1 MYVASCIYI
10 SSHDNFVDADLP
22 VIVSGDKLAYLEPQ
36 EKIWRGESGQSY
48 PIREICAQNRFDS
61 LTPFEGVAG
70 FSSQAGIYPGTL
82 FRFPLRN
89 ATSDLSE
96 NLYTI
101 QTLRDLLVAIR
112 EEAKFLLLFL
122 RSIQEIQVYEIS
134 QNGQQMPSFQ
144 VAIQEKDAIAHKRND
159 FMVNL
164 QAASAQA
171 RPPPYCITSSIDL
184 VTDFHVEVTDH
195 SCHTTT
201 VSHWLVANQ
210 VGSQNQSVLDSA
222 AKQHVFPWVGVAL
235 ELNHGS
241 TSPTSPGGRI
251 FCFLPMPTEASS
263 SLPVHVNG
271 TFGLND
277 DRRTLKW
284 PGTERKNDPAADW
297 NKTLVSVLLPPC
309 YARLLMEAKKYLR
322 PKQFYEAWPKA
333 DVVKTTTWEGLLLPL
348 FTQLFRQ
355 AVFWTK
361 RTDALK
367 VVGEWIT
374 SKDSSFV
381 PKGSKVAPVVC
392 NALSQCGIKLVDIP
406 PSIWSALSHSRTS
419 VSEVSPKFA
428 RAQLKKHLQSYC
440 SIDEMGKLELL
451 RYCLSDKQYRELSGL
466 ALLPLADH
474 TFVAFDVRYRQSQYC
489 RYLCTSE
496 CPHYLLPNLDNML
509 VDLPHDPD
517 LSRSLSEV
525 ADQQVSQ
532 LKKLTV
538 DKVAELIPS
547 AMPSEWRYQ
556 KIVTLPHGRFPS
568 DWFQLFWQWVQN
580 KSLQIFAS
588 KLILPLSHS
597 SQQFGH
603 GVSFQVTQLNANSA
617 VVYMSQ
623 PVSPTLLAA
632 LDKLKLVY
640 SKVSD
645 FPYLQHRQ
653 LTHYMTQFSSVGI
666 LDATTLSTSELQRVS
681 MTSEEA
687 CRLREFLSSG
697 PSSTLSQRQ
706 TTIQHLPIFAT
717 GQNSSSNLYSVKTLM
732 HSSLLRMAVVEP
744 ENTVVSAV
752 HLPSN
757 LLLFTRDYHQLQ
769 LLKCLS
775 GIVAFPSNIDFITD
789 NLIPLIQRRIF
800 PDHMLDGVMQ
810 EILDMFQF
818 LVSRAPYGRQQ
829 KLVSALQSLP
839 FLRTL
844 SGTRKCPQELF
855 DPSIQQLCELF
866 KNESV
871 FPTSPFNKQKY
882 IQLLRSC
889 GLRTS
894 VKPQEIVDIICAIST
909 SAGTHPQS
917 VDSTKLSRCKAVL
930 QYLSDCE
937 SHRLSESVT
946 ISYLWRPYTCP
957 FSTALNKLA
966 TDKSWLPIRSS
977 PPTEDY
983 PSSCLEWKGRG
994 FESHFISLG
1003 SLVFI
1008 PNPDNCNSLP
1018 LVAGSQVYL
1027 LDYTLPARIAR
1038 IFTTGDIVQHTLAH
1052 FQEVIRCQEEISAA
1066 TITRIVR
1073 LIYQVLNKQ
1082 NYQQLHVH
1090 GLDSIPEWIWIR
1102 KHNKFVRPTV
1112 VAMNQN
1118 RSFRHNLEPY
1128 IYILPDDISQYS
1140 NLFRAFGMKHS
1151 TTQSQIISVLLMIKD
1166 GAPDSECDASDASEA
1181 WQTVMSILNWL
1192 TRDGTREHS
1201 LSEEDTLYVPVE
1213 SDCQWPQLMEASEVV
1228 YTDSDFLKRFLV
1240 STDDGKTYTFVHH
1253 RIHSQM
1259 AHYLGLTPLS
1269 EHLDISEDTFEDAG
1283 QYEPLTVRL
1292 KNILKDYKDGLTIV
1306 KELLQNADDAE
1317 ATEVNICYD
1326 ARQHTVKPRSLFFPG
1341 MHDCHGPALV
1351 VHNNATFSNDDFTNI
1366 TKLAGATKA
1375 SKPLKIGKFGVGFCS
1390 VYHVTD
1396 IPSFVSQQTLCIF
1409 DPTLSY
1415 LKKEIKNPGRPGKKV
1430 KFTSRF
1436 IASSSQLV
1444 PYAGLFGFN
1453 PKEPYSGTMF
1463 RFPFRI
1469 SASEL
1474 SGTMYTEATIRDLI
1488 NDIKNCSSKLI
1499 LFLQHIKCIT
1509 FSRIDQGQQTPTVLL
1524 QIAKESVES
1533 ISGTLAE
1540 VKKIRCLDE
1549 RSSQGHEDCWLIA
1562 THTDSIDTERATASV
1577 ACLMEV
1583 TSPSQ
1588 GYNVMKIEGEIFC
1601 FLPLSQKTGLP
1612 VHVSSN
1618 FAVINNR
1625 RGIWTTDESSTND
1638 PEVQWNLSL
1647 MQNVIPKAYHALLA
1661 SLQEGHCQGKLREY
1675 AFYSLWPLEANL
1687 TRHNPWVH
1695 AVHKLYSEAIS
1706 SSRLFYSVPSSQWLT
1721 LLECK
1726 FLAPGILC
1734 QSSTDTNIL
1743 DCVLAVVTHLR
1754 LPLVDL
1760 PSKYHV
1766 HLSLGS
1772 STITE
1777 EEFIKLFFEHI
1788 TSFSEIQRSRNEV
1801 LQFMLEVYAVG
1812 RDRVQTSRM
1821 DYMQKYLTYHPC
1833 IPCTPDGTQL
1843 KICSQVVDPHTEFAK
1858 LFDSAEGM
1866 FPIQQFSDGHLV
1878 DTAMMELGIIS
1889 ENIPWSL
1896 VIDRAETVTQLY
1908 HADRTKALKRVQ
1920 LILKCIESNAK
1931 GKQAKQE
1938 AKALSAV
1945 RFLPVLKKPVDYPL
1959 PWFGEGHQLL
1969 SGKELMIKGATTY
1982 RLSLQT
1988 SETNVNIAGSQVAF
2002 VNESRTDEGG
2012 SNYINQKT
2020 REILQLRISPSCQEV
2035 ISHLKLLITEFKSR
2049 QPSPQLV
2056 KWADRICRQAY
2067 EFLDGQPLD
2076 LQELQGLPCVWTG
2089 KKFIEIQAV
2098 ARRWKLEG
2106 PYLYPVPSSLDLRK
2120 NLAASLG
2127 IKDGF
2132 TPKDTVGVL
2141 LHMKDD
2147 FNDNPV
2153 SEACQTLLNELVPKL
2168 YNINPDEC
2176 SKSVMLPDTSYVMHK
2191 STDLAF
2197 NDAPWCKPE
2206 ENYNFVH
2213 EIIPRELA
2221 LKLKVK
2227 PVRSKKLEK
2236 YVSPAELHFRG
2247 VPFGQHEELTRR
2259 IQNILREYPFDITV
2273 LKELL
2278 QNADDA
2284 KAKKMCIILDK
2295 RTHGKES
2302 VLSEEWQQLQGPAL
2316 LVWNDST
2323 FTEKDLKGIQQLGL
2337 GSKRSDAESIGQYGI
2352 GFNVVY
2358 HLTDCPSFITG
2369 GETLCIM
2376 DPHCRF
2382 VPEATSEMP
2391 GRRFDDLDSG
2401 FWDDFP
2407 DLKSAY
2413 LRGGLKDCPEELLS
2427 GSLFR
2432 FPLRHTNQLMRS
2444 SKIVDHSVSY
2454 TSHPLTADRMHRY
2467 LNQWAPKMKQA
2478 LLFLNHVTE
2487 LCFFVIEDHKQFMLS
2502 PAAVSYASVPRLV
2515 LKHHFEVGIN
2525 ESAQEKRA
2533 HLHEMIVAFKEERG
2547 SEPCVVRYPLTI
2559 TETSHVPPQ
2568 TFTLQKRDVQKTE
2581 QWLIQQGIGDL
2592 EDKQQTWKYISQV
2605 KPKHGIAAPLGSQEH
2620 LKAFRGDVFCF
2631 LPLPVSCDLP
2641 VHVNAHFILDASR
2654 RNIWKS
2660 TVPGEVDNKSRWNE
2674 NLLKAISSSYANFLM
2689 EAHSHYFKSGPY
2701 SDLSKLRT
2709 DSLCYYSVF
2718 PNWSKGLEGDRP
2730 VPEGPWRKLAEDIY
2744 RKLASN
2750 NASVL
2755 VTIESVSSDPSVV
2768 AQVQEAAS
2776 GPGVQYTAKWH
2787 PLKNPKC
2794 PSLQIYFCAKGLG
2807 DDETSLKPIL
2817 ERIGMKITCA
2827 PLRIRNHF
2835 HTVEC
2840 DLPETSPSSVYDY
2853 YTHFS
2858 GQASPNGE
2866 FPCAVEATAF
2876 HTVAAFKAFS
2886 QYLLLPC
2893 ESSTTEE
2900 FPKPPFGYP
2909 LLLTA
2914 DGQLRNF
2921 DEGNKVI
2928 SSQYSQLFPQSLEKF
2943 LHPELLDVKYST
2955 SYFFSSDF
2963 GSSVVVQDILSK
2975 ALPPALQATHVLTAD
2990 KHMSKSMLNALWAC
3004 FSNDQT
3010 FYAYLENILKHWSL
3024 LPSTNNQLFSSTNLI
3039 LPVLP
3044 PHSDPTSLLP
3054 KSYQFSA
3061 VCKVLHHLGM
3071 PFLATDIVVN
3081 QGAVQSYCPQL
3092 SNHKRILTNLYHLHQ
3107 QRDISSAITNDK
3119 ATILLNYLQNIN
3131 FQYPVCP
3138 EEYRTS
3144 VKALPLFL
3152 TIEGSLTS
3160 VTGKT
3165 VYIWPRYACK
3175 VGYSKWVSGIN
3186 VVFLD
3191 KGGAWAKLGPSNL
3204 GIEEIPEEDLY
3215 IKYIFPSFTQL
3226 SEIERFQHL
3235 QHIRDSLFE
3244 LHKLIMGSTLMVYEM
3259 GKSLSMQ
3266 FTDTLKAL
3274 PCIGREG
3281 SQLMRVSEFS
3291 TDEKRIFSSFSE
3303 HFRFLP
3309 ECFTSNNSEYPK
3321 WMKFFHAIGLRQT
3334 ITKQEFQ
3341 HFCRETA
3348 DGKNS
3353 EPRKTSS
3360 VLVDYLFSKEATEDA
3375 WYDDSTFVSSVSRI
3389 PFVCTEDLQKFSWI
3403 QPVHPAPKTIK
3414 TSHEVVYMTGLQG
3427 AALSEHGS
3435 IVWTVKDVVY
3445 LPYQRDLLEKLQVV
3459 TQPSTTD
3466 VIQNITV
3473 IARSR
3478 FADFSLFDKYPDD
3491 CRPPKGAEGLVQVLL
3506 QHFEFLLAK
3515 VIKDDELG
3523 PLKDLPCI
3531 PVYATPQ
3538 HNVTSRGCVV
3548 LTKPSHVVS
3557 TGDTDRYFPFLHR
3570 IPDELF
3576 AVHPVLEKI
3585 GVESSPGLGHMRVAL
3600 ETAFI
3605 FSEHGQQ
3612 PLDINTKR
3620 VVQCLIKTLY
3630 TLLKEQKVSRKCTV
3644 AAVEA
3649 ALDPLYLPSV
3659 EGTLV
3664 HTPSLLYCDR
3674 YNYRGCN
3681 LELTGTGLSRLT
3693 LMTDQWEGICED
3705 EFCGYLP
3712 ESVTPKGLSKCCK
3725 QVVPKHYLE
3734 SGIENS
3740 TAAKSLQTT
3749 LSLPNLSQAILKVI
3763 KHVTGNEQLCND
3775 LEPIITQFFQTIRTL
3790 TVQNLKT
3797 DILLQ
3802 TKEPNPLIGSVK
3814 VDLYLQQEETS
3825 WCFYLDSKISESS
3838 FGFMD
3843 SIACQSLVEH
3853 LIEVIKS
3860 QNTGSDI
3867 PYSELLELQ
3876 SVFSTLLRVQK
3887 PQQLHYVLDSKG
3899 INFKSED
3906 VHFESDVTLK
3916 RGRPIPESWHHRL
3929 DQGINNL
3936 FHPEEWVGYE
3946 DGEDHFV
3953 FAQVIHQV
3961 VKDDGA
3967 SSHEMGSCIRM
3978 RYKIYASKDDEEG
3991 KEVSALNLYKF
4002 LRGAKAGVR
4011 EERVKGMVPYEG
4023 ATDGSQPRHEAKEE
4037 VDLKSIKKQLCKEL
4051 QEIWKL
4057 PQSEK
4062 TKAIRRLYLKW
4073 HPDKNPD
4080 RPELAEEV
4088 FKFLISQIERLEQ
4101 GLPLLDPDEPTTGGP
4116 SPHAQ
4121 RGFQSQWHSYF
4132 RTWDSEH
4139 HFRAR
4144 GGGRGGGRGRHGGS
4158 RGLDSKRINFESEDI
4173 HFESDATP
4181 KLGRPI
4187 PESWHYRLD
4196 QDINNLFHPEEWVGY
4211 EDGEGYF
4218 VFAQVIHPVMKDDG
4232 ASSHDMGSRIRMRYK
4247 IYTSEDD
4254 EEGKEVSALDLYK
4267 FLRGTKAGVREET
4280 SNVLVPYEGE
4290 TDGSQ
4295 PRHEAKDEVDL
4306 KSIKK
4311 QLCKELREI
4320 WKLPQREKTK
4330 AIRRLYLK
4338 WHPDKNPDRPELA
4351 VEVFKFLKGQI
4362 ERYMHGLD

>member
-1 MYVASCIYI
+1 MYIRRQAAFIYALVT
-10 SSHDNFVDADLP
+10 SSHYFVDADLP

-48 PIREICAQNRFDS
+48 PIREICARNKFDS
-61 LTPFEGVAG
+61 LAPFEGVAG
-70 FSSQAGIYPGTL
+70 FSAQAGIYPGTL

-122 RSIQEIQVYEIS
+122 RSVQEIEVYEIL

-144 VAIQEKDAIAHKRND
+144 VAIQEKDAIASKRKD
-159 FMVNL
+159 FMVKL

-171 RPPPYCITSSIDL
+171 RPPPYCITRSIDL

-195 SCHTTT
+195 SSHTTT
-201 VSHWLVANQ
+201 ISHWLVANQ
-210 VGSQNQSVLDSA
+210 VGSQNQSALHSA
-222 AKQHVFPWVGVAL
+222 AKQHVFPWVGTAL
-235 ELNHGS
+235 ELNRGS
-241 TSPTSPGGRI
+241 SSPTSPGGRI

-263 SLPVHVNG
+263 SLPVHING

-297 NKTLVSVLLPPC
+297 NKTLVSELLPPC
-309 YARLLMEAKKYLR
+309 YARLLMEAKKHLR
-322 PKQFYEAWPKA
+322 PEQFYEAWPRA

-355 AVFWTK
+355 AVLWTE
-361 RTDALK
+361 RTEALQ

-374 SKDSSFV
+374 TMEGSFI
-381 PKGSKVAPVVC
+381 PKGSKVASVVR
-392 NALSQCGIKLVDIP
+392 NALSQCEVKLVDIP
-406 PSIWSALSHSRTS
+406 LSIWSALSHSRTR

-428 RAQLKKHLQSYC
+428 REQLNKHVESYC
-440 SIDEMGKLELL
+440 YIDEIGKLELL
-451 RYCLSDKQYRELSGL
+451 RYCLSDKQYRELPGL
-466 ALLPLADH
+466 SLLPLADH
-474 TFVAFDVRYRQSQYC
+474 TFVAFAYRQFQTT
-489 RYLCTSE
+489 RYLCTAE
-496 CPHYLLPNLDNML
+496 CPHSLLPNLDNML

-525 ADQQVSQ
+525 ADQQITQ
-532 LKKLTV
+532 LTKLTV
-538 DKVAELIPS
+538 AKVAELIPS
-547 AMPSEWRYQ
+547 AMPAEWRYQ

-568 DWFQLFWQWVQN
+568 DWFKLFWQWVQN
-580 KSLQIFAS
+580 KSLQYFSGKFI
-588 KLILPLSHS
+588 IPLSHS
-597 SQQFGH
+597 SQKG

-623 PVSPTLLAA
+623 PASPTLLAA
-632 LDKLKLVY
+632 LDKLKVAY
-640 SKVSD
+640 SKVTD

-653 LTHYMTQFSSVGI
+653 LTYYMKQFNPAGV

-697 PSSTLSQRQ
+697 PSSALSLRQ
-706 TTIQHLPIFAT
+706 TTIQNLPIFAT
-717 GQNSSSNLYSVKTLM
+717 GQNSSSNLYSVTTLM

-744 ENTVVSAV
+744 ENTVVSVV
-752 HLPSN
+752 HLPSTI
-757 LLLFTRDYHQLQ
+757 LLFTRDYHQLQ

-775 GIVAFPSNIDFITD
+775 SIVAFPSNIDFITD
-789 NLIPLIQRRIF
+789 HLVPLIHRRIF
-800 PDHMLDGVMQ
+800 PDHLLDGVMQ
-810 EILDMFQF
+810 EILDMFHI
-818 LVSRAPYGRQQ
+818 LVSRAGKQQ

-866 KNESV
+866 KNELV
-871 FPTSPFNKQKY
+871 FPTSPFDEQKY
-882 IQLLRSC
+882 IQHLRSC

-894 VKPQEIVDIICAIST
+894 VKPQEIVDVICVIST

-917 VDSTKLSRCKAVL
+917 VDSAKLSRCKAVL
-930 QYLSDCE
+930 GYLSQCD
-937 SHRLSESVT
+937 SRTLSETV
-946 ISYLWRPYTCP
+946 IVSYLWQPYSCP
-957 FSTALNKLA
+957 FSTALKKLA
-966 TDKSWLPIRSS
+966 TDKSWLPICSS
-977 PPTEDY
+977 PPEDY
-983 PSSCLEWKGRG
+983 PSSCLEWKGKG
-994 FESHFISLG
+994 FESHFISL
-1003 SLVFI
+1003 SSSVFI
-1008 PNPDNCNSLP
+1008 PDPDNCNSLP

-1027 LDYTLPARIAR
+1027 LDYTLPSRIAQ
-1038 IFTTGDIVQHTLAH
+1038 IFTAGDIVQHTLAH
-1052 FQEVIRCQEEISAA
+1052 FEEVIRCQEGISAA
-1066 TITRIVR
+1066 TITRIVY
-1073 LIYQVLNKQ
+1073 LIYQVLNSQ
-1082 NYQQLHVH
+1082 NSQQLH

-1102 KHNKFVRPTV
+1102 KHEKFVRPTA

-1140 NLFRAFGMKHS
+1140 NLFSAFGMEHS
-1151 TTQSQIISVLLMIKD
+1151 ATQSQIVSVLSMIKD

-1192 TRDGTREHS
+1192 TRDGTQEPS
-1201 LSEEDTLYVPVE
+1201 LEEEDTLYVPVE
-1213 SDCQWPQLMEASEVV
+1213 SDCQWPQLMETSEVV
-1228 YTDSDFLKRFLV
+1228 YTDNDFLQEFLV

-1259 AHYLGLTPLS
+1259 AHILGLTPLS

-1366 TKLAGATKA
+1366 TKLAAATKA

-1430 KFTSRF
+1430 NFASRF

-1444 PYAGLFGFN
+1444 PYAGLFDFN

-1463 RFPFRI
+1463 RFPFRT

-1474 SGTMYTEATIRDLI
+1474 SGTMYTEATIRELI

-1524 QIAKESVES
+1524 QITKESVES
-1533 ISGTLAE
+1533 ISGTLTE

-1549 RSSQGHEDCWLIA
+1549 RSSQAHEDCWLIA
-1562 THTDSIDTERATASV
+1562 THTDSIGTERATASV
-1577 ACLMEV
+1577 ACLLEV

-1638 PEVQWNLSL
+1638 SEVQWNLSL

-1661 SLQEGHCQGKLREY
+1661 SLQEGHCQEKLREY

-1695 AVHKLYSEAIS
+1695 AVHKLYGEAIS
-1706 SSRLFYSVPSSQWLT
+1706 SSRLFYSVSSSQWLT
-1721 LLECK
+1721 ILECK

-1734 QSSTDTNIL
+1734 QSSTDANIL

-1777 EEFIKLFFEHI
+1777 EEFIKLFFGHI
-1788 TSFSEIQRSRNEV
+1788 TSFTDIQQSRNEV

-1812 RDRVQTSRM
+1812 LDRIQTSRM
-1821 DYMQKYLTYHPC
+1821 DYMREYLTDHPC

-1843 KICSQVVDPHTEFAK
+1843 KMCSQVVDPRTEFAK

-1878 DTAMMELGIIS
+1878 HTAMMELGIIS

-1896 VIDRAETVTQLY
+1896 VIDRAETVAQLY

-1938 AKALSAV
+1938 ANALSAV
-1945 RFLPVLKKPVDYPL
+1945 QFLPVLKKPVDYPL
-1959 PWFGEGHQLL
+1959 IWFGEVHQLL
-1969 SGKELMIKGATTY
+1969 SGKELMIKGVTTQ
-1982 RLSLQT
+1982 RHFLEA
-1988 SETNVNIAGSQVAF
+1988 SETNIIIAGSQVAF
-2002 VNESRTDEGG
+2002 VNDKSIEEDGC
-2012 SNYINQKT
+2012 NYINQKT
-2020 REILQLRISPSCQEV
+2020 REILQLRISPSIQEV
-2035 ISHLKLLITEFKSR
+2035 INHLKLLITEFNSE
-2049 QPSPQLV
+2049 QPNSQLFQ
-2056 KWADRICRQAY
+2056 WADRICRQAY
-2067 EFLDGQPLD
+2067 EFLDGQIQQQKYADQASQPLD
-2076 LQELQGLPCVWTG
+2076 LQELQSLPCVWTG

-2098 ARRWKLEG
+2098 ARGWKLEG
-2106 PYLYPVPSSLDLRK
+2106 PYLYPVPSSLGFRK
-2120 NLAASLG
+2120 NLASSLG
-2127 IKDGF
+2127 IKDSF
-2132 TPKDTVGVL
+2132 TPEDIVRVL
-2141 LHMKDD
+2141 SQMKDD

-2168 YNINPDEC
+2168 YDINPDEC
-2176 SKSVMLPDTSYVMHK
+2176 SKSIMLPDTSYVMHK

-2206 ENYNFVH
+2206 EHYKFVH
-2213 EIIPRELA
+2213 ETIPRKLA

-2259 IQNILREYPFDITV
+2259 IQNIIREYPFDITV

-2295 RTHGKES
+2295 RSHGKES

-2323 FTEKDLKGIQQLGL
+2323 FTERDLKGIQQLGL

-2358 HLTDCPSFITG
+2358 HLTDCPSFVTG

-2382 VPEATSEMP
+2382 VPEATSQMP

-2413 LRGGLKDCPEELLS
+2413 LRGGLKDCPEELLG

-2432 FPLRHTNQLMRS
+2432 FPLRHTSELMKS
-2444 SKIVDHSVSY
+2444 SKIVDPSVSNVY
-2454 TSHPLTADRMHRY
+2454 EPLTADKMHSC
-2467 LNQWAPKMKQA
+2467 LVKWAPKMKQA

-2487 LCFFVIEDHKQFMLS
+2487 LCFFVIEDHRPSMLS
-2502 PAAVSYASVPRLV
+2502 PAAVSYVPTCV
-2515 LKHHFEVGIN
+2515 LEHCFEVCIN
-2525 ESAQEKRA
+2525 ESAQHSRA
-2533 HLHEMIVAFKEERG
+2533 HLHEKIAAFKEERG
-2547 SEPCVVRYPLTI
+2547 NDPCVVRYPLTI

-2568 TFTLQKRDVQKTE
+2568 TYTLQRRDAQKIKTE

-2605 KPKHGIAAPLGSQEH
+2605 KPKHGIAAPLRSLSQLRSFH
-2620 LKAFRGDVFCF
+2620 GDVFCF

-2641 VHVNAHFILDASR
+2641 VHVNAHFILNASR

-2660 TVPGEVDNKSRWNE
+2660 TVPGEIDNKSRWNE
-2674 NLLKAISSSYANFLM
+2674 NLISAISSSYANFLM
-2689 EAHSHYFKSGPY
+2689 EAHSFYIKSEPY
-2701 SDLSKLRT
+2701 SDLSELQT

-2718 PNWSKGLEGDRP
+2718 PNWSKGPEGDKI
-2730 VPEGPWRKLAEDIY
+2730 VPEGQWLKLAEDVY

-2755 VTIESVSSDPSVV
+2755 AILESTPSEPSMMQEV
-2768 AQVQEAAS
+2768 ASEQDVQHT
-2776 GPGVQYTAKWH
+2776 VKWH
-2787 PLKNPKC
+2787 PLKSPNG
-2794 PSLQIYFCAKGLG
+2794 PSFQVYFWAMRPRQ
-2807 DDETSLKPIL
+2807 DDTPLKPIL
-2817 ERIGMKITCA
+2817 ERIGIKITCA

-2840 DLPETSPSSVYDY
+2840 ELPKTSPSSVYDY

-2858 GQASPNGE
+2858 GQASPTGK
-2866 FPCAVEATAF
+2866 FPHAVEATAF
-2876 HTVAAFKAFS
+2876 HSVAAFKAFS

-2893 ESSTTEE
+2893 EASTTEE

-2914 DGQLRNF
+2914 DGQLKNF

-2928 SSQYSQLFPQSLEKF
+2928 SSAYSQLFPQSLEKF
-2943 LHPELLDVKYST
+2943 LHPELLDVKYSS

-2990 KHMSKSMLNALWAC
+2990 EHMSKSMLNALWAC
-3004 FSNDQT
+3004 FCNDQT
-3010 FYAYLENILKHWSL
+3010 FYTHLGNILKHWAL
-3024 LPSTNNQLFSSTNLI
+3024 LPSTNNQLFSSTNLL

-3044 PHSDPTSLLP
+3044 PPSDPNSLSP
-3054 KSYQFSA
+3054 KSNQFSA
-3061 VCKVLHHLGM
+3061 VYKVLDHLGM

-3081 QGAVQSYCPQL
+3081 QGAVKDYCPQL
-3092 SNHKRILTNLYHLHQ
+3092 SDHKHILTNLYHLHQ
-3107 QRDISSAITNDK
+3107 QRDISSVITNDK
-3119 ATILLNYLQNIN
+3119 ADILIAYLQNIN
-3131 FQYPVCP
+3131 FQLPVCP
-3138 EEYRTS
+3138 EEYRRS

-3152 TIEGSLTS
+3152 TTEGSLTS

-3165 VYIWPRYACK
+3165 VFIWPTSACK
-3175 VGYSKWVSGIN
+3175 AGYSKWATVRN
-3186 VVFLD
+3186 VEFLD
-3191 KGGAWAKLGPSNL
+3191 KAGAWAKLGPSNL
-3204 GIEEIPEEDLY
+3204 GIEEMPEEDLF
-3215 IKYIFPSFTQL
+3215 IKYIFPAFTQL
-3226 SEIERFQHL
+3226 SETERFQHL
-3235 QHIRDSLFE
+3235 KHIRDSLFMTN
-3244 LHKLIMGSTLMVYEM
+3244 KLRMDSGFMIDCTLAT
-3259 GKSLSMQ
+3259 Q
-3266 FTDTLKAL
+3266 FIGALKDL
-3274 PCIGREG
+3274 PCIGQEG
-3281 SQLMRVSEFS
+3281 SRLRCVSEFS
-3291 TDEKRIFSSFSE
+3291 THEKEIFRAFSE
-3303 HFRFLP
+3303 HFQFLP
-3309 ECFTSNNSEYPK
+3309 ECFTRDKSEYPK
-3321 WMKFFHAIGLRQT
+3321 WMEFFCAIGLRQT
-3334 ITKQEFQ
+3334 INKQEFLQ
-3341 HFCRETA
+3341 FCQETA
-3348 DGKNS
+3348 DGKS
-3353 EPRKTSS
+3353 ADPRNASS
-3360 VLVDYLFSKEATEDA
+3360 VLVKYLFSTEATNGS
-3375 WYDDSTFVSSVSRI
+3375 WYKDSIFFSGVSRI
-3389 PFVCTEDLQKFSWI
+3389 PFVCTEGVQKCSWI
-3403 QPVHPAPKTIK
+3403 HPVHPAPNTIR
-3414 TSHEVVYMTGLQG
+3414 TSGGVVCMTQLQG
-3427 AALSEHGS
+3427 AALSEHGNL
-3435 IVWTVKDVVY
+3435 VWTTKCVVH
-3445 LPYQRDLLEKLQVV
+3445 LPCQYWQRNRLEKLQVV

-3466 VIQNITV
+3466 VIQNITA

-3478 FADFSLFDKYPDD
+3478 FADFTLFDKYPDEY
-3491 CRPPKGAEGLVQVLL
+3491 RPPKGADGLIRVMLR
-3506 QHFEFLLAK
+3506 HFEFLGENLTR
-3515 VIKDDELG
+3515 DQLSL
-3523 PLKDLPCI
+3523 LKDLSCI

-3538 HNVTSRGCVV
+3538 YNVTSRWRVV
-3548 LTKPSHVVS
+3548 LTKPSQVLS
-3557 TGDTDRYFPFLHR
+3557 TGGTDRYFPFLHR

-3585 GVESSPGLGHMRVAL
+3585 GVESSPGLSHMRIAL
-3600 ETAFI
+3600 ETAFNC
-3605 FSEHGQQ
+3605 SDHGQLL
-3612 PLDINTKR
+3612 LDVNTR
-3620 VVQCLIKTLY
+3620 LVVQHLIKTLY
-3630 TLLKEQKVSRKCTV
+3630 TLLKEQKVSKKSAI

-3649 ALDPLYLPSV
+3649 ALDPLYLPSE

-3674 YNYRGCN
+3674 YNYRHCE
-3681 LELTGTGLSRLT
+3681 LQLTGTGLSLLNLLT
-3693 LMTDQWEGICED
+3693 DRSEGNLED
-3705 EFCGYLP
+3705 EFCECLP
-3712 ESVTPKGLSKCCK
+3712 ESVRPKGLSKCCK
-3725 QVVPKHYLE
+3725 QVVPEHCIDSE
-3734 SGIENS
+3734 VENS
-3740 TAAKSLQTT
+3740 TAAISLQTT
-3749 LSLPNLSQAILKVI
+3749 FSLPNLSQNILKVI

-3775 LEPIITQFFQTIRTL
+3775 LEPIITQFFQTIRTV

-3802 TKEPNPLIGSVK
+3802 TREPNPLIGSVR
-3814 VDLYLQQEETS
+3814 VDFYLQQEETS
-3825 WCFYLDSKISESS
+3825 CCFYLDSRNSARPY
-3838 FGFMD
+3838 GVMD
-3843 SIACQSLVEH
+3843 ACQSLAEH
-3853 LIEVIKS
+3853 LIAVIKS
-3860 QNTGSDI
+3860 QNADI
-3867 PYSELLELQ
+3867 SYSIQLELKDI
-3876 SVFSTLLRVQK
+3876 FTNLLRVQT
-3887 PQQLHYVLDSKG
+3887 PQELHHELDRRRIK
-3899 INFKSED
+3899 I
-3906 VHFESDVTLK
+3906 ESDIQFEADVTPKL
-3916 RGRPIPESWHHRL
+3916 GRPIPQSWHHRL
-3929 DQGINNL
+3929 DQDINNL

-3953 FAQVIHQV
+3953 FAQVIH
-3961 VKDDGA
+3961 
-3967 SSHEMGSCIRM
+3967 
-3978 RYKIYASKDDEEG
+3978 
-3991 KEVSALNLYKF
+3991 
-4002 LRGAKAGVR
+4002 
-4011 EERVKGMVPYEG
+4011 
-4023 ATDGSQPRHEAKEE
+4023 
-4037 VDLKSIKKQLCKEL
+4037 
-4051 QEIWKL
+4051 
-4057 PQSEK
+4057 
-4062 TKAIRRLYLKW
+4062 
-4073 HPDKNPD
+4073 
-4080 RPELAEEV
+4080 
-4088 FKFLISQIERLEQ
+4088 
-4101 GLPLLDPDEPTTGGP
+4101 
-4116 SPHAQ
+4116 
-4121 RGFQSQWHSYF
+4121 
-4132 RTWDSEH
+4132 
-4139 HFRAR
+4139 
-4144 GGGRGGGRGRHGGS
+4144 
-4158 RGLDSKRINFESEDI
+4158 
-4173 HFESDATP
+4173 
-4181 KLGRPI
+4181 
-4187 PESWHYRLD
+4187 
-4196 QDINNLFHPEEWVGY
+4196 
-4211 EDGEGYF
+4211 
-4218 VFAQVIHPVMKDDG
+4218 PVMKDDG
-4232 ASSHDMGSRIRMRYK
+4232 ANSHDIGTRIRMRYK

-4267 FLRGTKAGVREET
+4267 FLRGTKAGVREEM
-4280 SNVLVPYEGE
+4280 SKELVPYEGA

-4295 PRHEAKDEVDL
+4295 PRHEAKEEVDL

-4320 WKLPQREKTK
+4320 WKLPQSEKTK

-4338 WHPDKNPDRPELA
+4338 WHPDKNLDRPELA
-4351 VEVFKFLKGQI
+4351 EEVFKFLKSQI
-4362 ERYMHGLD
+4362 ERLERGLPLVDPDEEPTTGAPPPHARRGFPSQWSSFFRTWNNTAHQHNRYRESEHQFRARRRGRGGGRRRRGGGGGGGGRRGYGGSSGVGDGFTDAQFPFDEELGPQPDLEEGRRWIKQAEVDFDTLVILLDRTPTSNKVSASVCFMAHEVAEKALKGGMYAKCGLGEKSLKSHNLTQLAYALQAEEPSSTQGLAGCTTPLEDYYLDTRFPYRHPDGNTIPSDHYSPQDAQQAKERAESILDMMKELVN